1 MAATATATAAVNLRR
16 SSTERHLVQVSDEM
30 ALAVRETVFEDEVG
44 KELFHWPASPI
55 ERTKGTQ

>member
-1 MAATATATAAVNLRR
+1 MAAATAVNLRR
-16 SSTERHLVQVSDEM
+16 SSAERHLVQVSDEM

-44 KELFHWPASPI
+44 KGLFHWPASPI